1 MMPGVDADSRFAAL
15 VAVFGDEP
23 GVSLPD
29 PTQGGRFGADALK
42 VEGSIFAMR
51 VQGALV
57 LKLPRDR
64 VAALVAE
71 GVCGPFDS
79 GKGTPMREWATVT
92 DPACDRELAGEAL
105 DFVRSTRR

>member
-1 MMPGVDADSRFAAL
+1 MDVDSRFAAL
-15 VAVFGDEP
+15 VAAFADEP
-23 GVSLPD
+23 GVTPPD
-29 PTQGGRFGADALK
+29 PARGRRFGADALT

-64 VAALVAE
+64 VADLVAD

-79 GKGTPMREWATVT
+79 GKGRAMREWATVA
-92 DPACDRELAGEAL
+92 DPAQDRALAGEAL
-105 DFVRSTRR
+105 EFVRSLRR

>member
-1 MMPGVDADSRFAAL
+1 VDVESRFADL
-15 VAVFGDEP
+15 VTAFADEP
-23 GVSLPD
+23 GVTPPD
-29 PTQGGRFGADALK
+29 PTGGRRFGADALK
-42 VEGSIFAMR
+42 VDGAIFAMV

-79 GKGTPMREWATVT
+79 GKGRPMREWATVA
-92 DPACDRELAGEAL
+92 DPARDRALGREAL
-105 DFVRSTRR
+105 EFVRSARR